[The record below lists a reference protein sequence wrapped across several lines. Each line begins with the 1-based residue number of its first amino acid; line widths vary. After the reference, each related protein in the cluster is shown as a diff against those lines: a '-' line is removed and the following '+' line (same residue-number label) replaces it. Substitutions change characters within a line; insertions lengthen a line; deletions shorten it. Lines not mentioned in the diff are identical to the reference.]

1 MLSSNNILSPSNGMP
16 IAVPT
21 QDVVLGCYYLTMSK
35 PGTKGEGRAFGSTEE
50 VLLAMEAGELE
61 TLTPIRYRYTGDVID
76 LTTAYDDQSVL
87 HTEVI
92 RFEKDFLKTTVGRV
106 ILNDHLP
113 EEMPFVNGLLK
124 KKGLGQLVQYCY
136 LRLGLEKTVKML
148 DEVKALGFHYATRA
162 GISIG
167 IEDLLIPSEKGKLV
181 EVAEREVLKVES
193 QYQEGAITKG
203 ERYNKVIEIWSNV
216 TEKVADEMIRGIE
229 KQNRE
234 GLEFN
239 PIYIMADSGARGSKQ
254 QIRQLA
260 GMRGLMA
267 KPSGEIIETPI
278 KANFRE
284 GLTVLQYFISTHGA
298 RKGLADT
305 ALKTADSGYLTRR
318 LVDVAQDVIISEE
331 DCGTLN
337 GIYVGPIVESGEII
351 EPLRDRIVG
360 RVSLDEIKDYEGN
373 AIVGVNEEITENL
386 ASEIQAAGVER
397 VKIRSV
403 LTCESRRGVCVRC
416 YGRNLGTGTMV
427 ELGEAVG
434 VIAAQSIGEPGTQ
447 LTMRTFHIGG
457 TASRVSEQ
465 STLDA
470 KNAGALKFI
479 NLTTVQNKQGDLVVM
494 NRNGLIAVVDEK
506 GREKEKYSVVYG
518 AKIKFKEGDEVKEG
532 DSLVEWDPY
541 TYAILTEV
549 GGTIQFKDLVEG
561 VTMTEEVDE
570 VTSLSRW
577 VVTQS
582 QDEKR
587 QPQIVIKSSDKHK
600 TVKKYLMPERA
611 HLMVSDGDELNPGDI
626 LAKIP
631 RETTKTK
638 DITGGL
644 PRVVELF
651 EARKPRETAVITEI
665 DGVVKYGDI
674 AKGTRKILVT
684 NDNLEREYSLPRGVH
699 VNVQEGETV
708 KAGEPLMDG
717 PLNPHDILAVLGEK
731 ELQAYLVNE
740 IQEVYR
746 LQGVN
751 INDKHIEVI
760 VRQMMRWVK
769 IEEVGDTEFLLEEQ
783 VDKFRFQEENDRALA
798 EDGKPAEGRP
808 LLLGITKASLSTDS
822 FISAASFQETT
833 RVLTEASISGKIDY
847 LRGLKE
853 NVIMGRLIPA
863 GTGMDHYRNVR
874 LQSDEPPPAQEVGE
888 EAFAETAE
896 YSEELGRDE
905 VTTS

>member
-1 MLSSNNILSPSNGMP
+1 
-16 IAVPT
+16 
-21 QDVVLGCYYLTMSK
+21 
-35 PGTKGEGRAFGSTEE
+35 
-50 VLLAMEAGELE
+50 
-61 TLTPIRYRYTGDVID
+61 
-76 LTTAYDDQSVL
+76 
-87 HTEVI
+87 
-92 RFEKDFLKTTVGRV
+92 
-106 ILNDHLP
+106 
-113 EEMPFVNGLLK
+113 
-124 KKGLGQLVQYCY
+124 
-136 LRLGLEKTVKML
+136 
-148 DEVKALGFHYATRA
+148 
-162 GISIG
+162 
-167 IEDLLIPSEKGKLV
+167 
-181 EVAEREVLKVES
+181 
-193 QYQEGAITKG
+193 
-203 ERYNKVIEIWSNV
+203 
-216 TEKVADEMIRGIE
+216 
-229 KQNRE
+229 
-234 GLEFN
+234 
-239 PIYIMADSGARGSKQ
+239 
-254 QIRQLA
+254 
-260 GMRGLMA
+260 
-267 KPSGEIIETPI
+267 
-278 KANFRE
+278 
-284 GLTVLQYFISTHGA
+284 
-298 RKGLADT
+298 
-305 ALKTADSGYLTRR
+305 
-318 LVDVAQDVIISEE
+318 VAQDVIISEA
-331 DCGTLN
+331 DCGTMN
-337 GIYVGPIVESGEII
+337 GIYVGSIVESGEII

-373 AIVGVNEEITENL
+373 VIVDVNEEITENL

-403 LTCESRRGVCVRC
+403 LTCESRRGVCIKC

-470 KNAGALKFI
+470 KNDGVLKFI
-479 NLTTVQNKQGDLVVM
+479 NLTTVQNKEGDLVVM
-494 NRNGLIAVVDEK
+494 NRNGLIAIVDEK

-518 AKIKFKEGDEVKEG
+518 AKIKFKEGDEVREG

-549 GGTIQFKDLVEG
+549 GGTVQFKDLVDG

-570 VTSLSRW
+570 VTSMSRW

-611 HLMVSDGDELNPGDI
+611 HLMVQDGDDLNPGDV

-651 EARKPRETAVITEI
+651 EARKPRETAVITHI

-684 NDNLEREYSLPRGVH
+684 NDNGMEREYSLPRGVH

-708 KAGEPLMDG
+708 RAGEPLMDG
-717 PLNPHDILAVLGEK
+717 PLNPHDILEVLGEK

-760 VRQMMRWVK
+760 VRQMMRWIRV
-769 IEEVGDTEFLLEEQ
+769 EDVGDTDFLLEEQ
-783 VDKFRFQEENDRALA
+783 VDKFRFKEENDRVVA
-798 EDGKPAEGRP
+798 EDGRPARGEP

-833 RVLTEASISGKIDY
+833 RVLTEASISGKVDY

-863 GTGMDHYRNVR
+863 GTGMEHYRNVK
-874 LQSDEPPPAQEVGE
+874 LKSEEPVRSEEVGE
-888 EAFAETAE
+888 EVFD
-896 YSEELGRDE
+896 SQVGFNEEEGIDE
-905 VTTS
+905 MATSN